1 MTAADLANVVW
12 RGRHVPSLG
21 TTASGDNSVR
31 VPAGRFST
39 DRRTSK
45 MTGIRSISQAS
56 KMVGEVRAGPVA
68 TYGRNADAFFFCM
81 DRKLYTRVASSR
93 PPSLISRD
101 GPLVTGSAIPASV
114 RF

>member
-1 MTAADLANVVW
+1 VTAADLADVVW

-68 TYGRNADAFFFCM
+68 TYGRNADAFFCI

-101 GPLVTGSAIPASV
+101 GPLVTGSAIPTSE